1 VTVIAAGFEGG
12 QPPRRQPGISR
23 SADLRSGGNG
33 GGRPQQAPQAP
44 AQTQAPG
51 PSYESVRPVPAAT
64 PSGATAGPATTPRPA
79 QLRPPSPPA
88 DDDLDV
94 PDFLK

>member
-1 VTVIAAGFEGG
+1 MSRRVLITGDSIVGAA
-12 QPPRRQPGISR
+12 
-23 SADLRSGGNG
+23 SAFWLARIGCEVVV
-33 GGRPQQAPQAP
+33 QEAAP
-44 AQTQAPG
+44 A
-51 PSYESVRPVPAAT
+51 
-64 PSGATAGPATTPRPA
+64 PRPA

>member
-1 VTVIAAGFEGG
+1 MQQVQAGFEGG

-23 SADLRSGGNG
+23 ASDLRGSRPGPGTGNYG
-33 GGRPQQAPQAP
+33 AAPEPERAP
-44 AQTQAPG
+44 APVHSAPSSQPAPRPSTQPV
-51 PSYESVRPVPAAT
+51 SRPPAPAAD
-64 PSGATAGPATTPRPA
+64 
-79 QLRPPSPPA
+79 